1 MAGIKDAFSKG
12 ITTINMKTN
21 GLMEQNKL
29 KTYISTL
36 TQQEEE
42 LYSRLGRLMYQN
54 WKEGRTDT
62 SVYTGMMQEIDKKK
76 ATIAE
81 QQKKIEEIKEQE
93 NQVLGTAGPATDP
106 TAVFCGHCGA
116 QNNSGSRFCFRCGQ
130 PL

>member
-42 LYSRLGRLMYQN
+42 LYSKLGRLMYQN

-93 NQVLGTAGPATDP
+93 NQVLGTAGPAVDP
-106 TAVFCGHCGA
+106 NAVFCGHCGA
-116 QNNSGSRFCFRCGQ
+116 QNNAGSRFCFRCGQ
-130 PL
+130 QL